1 MNSKATKDK
10 VNDKGNFNCFCILQ
24 LVFRN
29 NGKLN
34 FDNKVYFSI
43 NSAFHW
49 VFISREINQIIIY
62 NQAVFFN
69 LAVDYLSHLMR
80 EN

>member
-43 NSAFHW
+43 NSAFH
-49 VFISREINQIIIY
+49 
-62 NQAVFFN
+62 
-69 LAVDYLSHLMR
+69 
-80 EN
+80 